1 MTLYALA
8 LISEHK
14 EMKPPQI
21 IAFKCLLQ
29 LIYADSKKNR
39 KNSLS
44 LSLCIKNYFGW
55 KIILLKYN
63 MYKSKKHGNALS
75 KTKNK

>member
-1 MTLYALA
+1 MDIKYFTMTLYALA

-39 KNSLS
+39 KYGFLS
-44 LSLCIKNYFGW
+44 LSLCV
-55 KIILLKYN
+55 
-63 MYKSKKHGNALS
+63 
-75 KTKNK
+75 